1 MQIGYSITQLIF
13 ERTQEA
19 QRGFLDHPNP
29 TVLSCGG
36 IYLPRR
42 KTPPRI
48 CYHVLNLANVKEPI
62 KIYTG
67 RRALTNA
74 LQEIL
79 AKEGLN

>member
-1 MQIGYSITQLIF
+1 MYSITELIF
-13 ERTQEA
+13 ERAKEA
-19 QRGFLDHPNP
+19 EKGFVDHPSP

-42 KTPPRI
+42 KIPEKVN
-48 CYHVLNLANVKEPI
+48 YHVLNLANVKEPI

-67 RRALTNA
+67 RRALTNT

>member
-1 MQIGYSITQLIF
+1 MFSITELIF
-13 ERTQEA
+13 ERTKEA
-19 QRGFLDHPNP
+19 EQGFCQTQNP

-36 IYLPRR
+36 IYIPRR
-42 KTPPRI
+42 VDIQKI
-48 CYHVLNLANVKEPI
+48 QYHILNLANTKEPI

-67 RRALTNA
+67 RRNLTNR

>member
-1 MQIGYSITQLIF
+1 MFSITKLIF
-13 ERTQEA
+13 ERTKEA
-19 QRGFLDHPNP
+19 EQGFLRSPNP

-36 IYLPRR
+36 IYIPRR
-42 KTPPRI
+42 KQVEKI
-48 CYHVLNLANVKEPI
+48 CYHILNLANIKEPI

-67 RRALTNA
+67 RRNLTNR